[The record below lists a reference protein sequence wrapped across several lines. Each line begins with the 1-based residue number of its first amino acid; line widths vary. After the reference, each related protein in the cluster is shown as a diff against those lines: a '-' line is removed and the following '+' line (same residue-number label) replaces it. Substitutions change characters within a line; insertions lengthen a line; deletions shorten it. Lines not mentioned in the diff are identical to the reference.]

1 MILYK
6 DYIKSQLLNKRVR
19 FVSDCIVKIDVTGTV
34 IGVDHSGSELIFLVN
49 TGERIVKIGENTSK
63 LKIEFV

>member
-34 IGVDHSGSELIFLVN
+34 IDAENSGSEIIYIVN
-49 TGERIVKIGENTSK
+49 TGDRIVKIGENTSK
-63 LKIEFV
+63 LSIEIL

>member
-34 IGVDHSGSELIFLVN
+34 IGVDHVGSELIFLIN

>member
-34 IGVDHSGSELIFLVN
+34 IGVDHVGSELIFLVN

>member
-19 FVSDCIVKIDVTGTV
+19 FVSDCIVKIDITGIV
-34 IGVDHSGSELIFLVN
+34 VGVDHVGSELIFLVN
-49 TGERIVKIGENTSK
+49 TGERVVKIGENTSK

>member
-34 IGVDHSGSELIFLVN
+34 IDTENSGSEIIYIVN
-49 TGERIVKIGENTSK
+49 TGDRIVKIGENTSK
-63 LKIEFV
+63 LSIEIL

>member
-6 DYIKSQLLNKRVR
+6 DYIKSQLINKRVR
-19 FVSDCIVKIDVTGTV
+19 FVSDCIVKIDITGTV
-34 IGVDHSGSELIFLVN
+34 VGVDHAGSELIFLVN

>member
-34 IGVDHSGSELIFLVN
+34 IGVEHSGSELIFLVN

>member
-6 DYIKSQLLNKRVR
+6 DYIKSQLLGKRVR

-34 IGVDHSGSELIFLVN
+34 IDTENSGSEIIYIVN
-49 TGERIVKIGENTSK
+49 TGDRIVKIGENTSK
-63 LKIEFV
+63 LSIEFL

>member
-1 MILYK
+1 MTLYK

-34 IGVDHSGSELIFLVN
+34 IDAENSGSEIIYIVN
-49 TGERIVKIGENTSK
+49 TGDRIVKIGENTSK
-63 LKIEFV
+63 LSIEIL

>member
-6 DYIKSQLLNKRVR
+6 DYIKSQLINKRVR
-19 FVSDCIVKIDVTGTV
+19 FVSDCIVKIDITGTV
-34 IGVDHSGSELIFLVN
+34 VGVDHVGSELIFLVN